1 MLHER
6 FRRWQTCSLCKQ
18 DYHGVV
24 HCALGWGC
32 WKMYLGRPEGHTTR
46 TAAMN
51 LLGNGLSDADH
62 DEDALSVREAELA
75 MLRRLGAP
83 EEILLVVQGNI
94 GNSYQFLGRLE
105 EALSVRQDVYS
116 GFLKLKG
123 EEDHDT
129 LREANN
135 YAHCLLTLQKCK
147 EAKSLLRKTIS
158 VTRRARREGEEN
170 TLRLRW
176 NYARALSED
185 DGVTL
190 DDLREAV
197 TTFEEIERTARRV
210 LGGAHPIVA
219 GIEDNLRNARAA
231 LRARETPPRSA

>member
-1 MLHER
+1 MCIR
-6 FRRWQTCSLCKQ
+6 
-18 DYHGVV
+18 D
-24 HCALGWGC
+24 
-32 WKMYLGRPEGHTTR
+32 
-46 TAAMN
+46 
-51 LLGNGLSDADH
+51 
-62 DEDALSVREAELA
+62 
-75 MLRRLGAP
+75 
-83 EEILLVVQGNI
+83 
-94 GNSYQFLGRLE
+94 
-105 EALSVRQDVYS
+105 RQDVYS

-135 YAHCLLTLQKCK
+135 YAHCLLTLRKCK

-197 TTFEEIERTARRV
+197 TTFEDTGRIARRV
-210 LGGAHPIVA
+210 LGDAHPLTRA
-219 GIEDNLRNARAA
+219 LGKHLQNSRAA
-231 LRARETPPRSA
+231 LRVHETLSHHG

>member
-1 MLHER
+1 
-6 FRRWQTCSLCKQ
+6 
-18 DYHGVV
+18 
-24 HCALGWGC
+24 
-32 WKMYLGRPEGHTTR
+32 MY
-46 TAAMN
+46 AMTQ
-51 LLGNGLSDADH
+51 LGNGLHDANH
-62 DEDALSVREAELA
+62 HEDALSVQEATLST
-75 MLRRLGAP
+75 LRRVGGS
-83 EEILLVVQGNI
+83 EENVLFMQGNI

-135 YAHCLLTLQKCK
+135 YAHCLLTLRKCK

-158 VTRRARREGEEN
+158 VTQRARREGEEN

-185 DGVTL
+185 DGATL

-197 TTFEEIERTARRV
+197 TTFEEIERIALRV

-219 GIEDNLRNARAA
+219 EIEDNLRNARAA
-231 LRARETPPRSA
+231 LRARETPSGSA